1 MPNPFPQSLLVVG
14 SGNMAGAMLR
24 GWFAQGL
31 DPASVTVVDPSPRDL
46 PDGVRH
52 LTAIDASIAAP
63 DWLLLGIKPQMLGD
77 VAPQFAAI
85 DLSPTL
91 VVSMLAGVE
100 CAGLSAALPGARAV
114 ARIMPNMAVSIG
126 QSVTALFADGLADDD
141 RARLEA
147 LFAMLGT
154 AEWLADEAQMHL
166 VTALSGSGPAY
177 LFRFIDSLGKAAEA
191 LGMPADQAA
200 RFAMAMVRGS
210 AELAHL
216 SSETPAELA
225 ERVASPGGTTR
236 AALNVFDADA
246 ALDQLVAEA
255 MAAAARRSVELGQ

>member
-1 MPNPFPQSLLVVG
+1 LPDPFPQSLLVSG

-24 GWFAQGL
+24 GWFARGL
-31 DPASVTVVDPSPRDL
+31 DPATVTVVDPCPRDL
-46 PDGVRH
+46 PAGVRH
-52 LTAIDASIAAP
+52 LTAIDSSIAAP

-77 VAPQFAAI
+77 VAPQLARV

-100 CAGLSAALPGARAV
+100 CAGLRLAIPSARMI

-126 QSVTALFADGLADDD
+126 QSVTALYADGLGEED
-141 RARLEA
+141 RTRLEA
-147 LFAMLGT
+147 LFGMLGT
-154 AEWLADEAQMHL
+154 AEWLVDEAQMHL

-177 LFRFIDSLGKAAEA
+177 LFRFIDALGKAAEG

-210 AELAHL
+210 AELAHR
-216 SSETPAELA
+216 SDESPAELA

-246 ALDQLVAEA
+246 ALDRLVAEA

>member
-1 MPNPFPQSLLVVG
+1 MPDPFPQSLLVIG

-31 DPASVTVVDPSPRDL
+31 DPAAVTVVDPSPRDL
-46 PDGVRH
+46 PAGVRH
-52 LTAIDASIAAP
+52 LTAIAPGLAAP
-63 DWLLLGIKPQMLGD
+63 DWLLLGIKPQMLAD
-77 VAPQFAAI
+77 VAPQLAKV
-85 DLSPTL
+85 DLSNAL

-100 CAGLSAALPGARAV
+100 CAGLRSAIPTARAI
-114 ARIMPNMAVSIG
+114 ARIMPNMAVGIG
-126 QSVTALFADGLADDD
+126 QSVTALYADGLGDDD
-141 RARLEA
+141 RTRLES

-177 LFRFIDSLGKAAEA
+177 LFRFIDALGKGAEA

-210 AELAHL
+210 AELAHR
-216 SSETPAELA
+216 SDESPAELA

-236 AALNVFDADA
+236 AALNVFDADG
-246 ALDQLVAEA
+246 ALDRLVADA
-255 MAAAARRSVELGQ
+255 MAAAAKRSVELGQ